1 MKQLL
6 ISSGNINRTIII
18 DHIKYVLGFNA
29 VNKYYIKQAVRQ
41 YFNKTVS
48 GYREEIGSE
57 CYFKIDDSPVDKK
70 NTFFYEV
77 TENYSINDDAK
88 LSTKSLMLKY
98 LETLYS
104 DVNYMDTL
112 NTLNILVESL
122 SDEVSANAFIQSE
135 FSTYSPKLLIK
146 LVTAHYYEDESYKD
160 EYDLSYEDLII
171 LQLNMI
177 DYIVMNSKKYA
188 YIILFIDIPL
198 ITDEIKSKMDEI
210 SKDRVYCLVF
220 SKTVKD
226 TEIENICV
234 EEDYFM
240 DFANEEMVYYI
251 LNEKSTDLYTLEDI
265 KNMINKYLKDLSGR
279 EHVSLINNL
288 MSYYKK

>member
-6 ISSGNINRTIII
+6 ISSGNINRTIIV
-18 DHIKYVLGFNA
+18 DHIKYVLGSNTM
-29 VNKYYIKQAVRQ
+29 NKYYLKQAVRQ

-112 NTLNILVESL
+112 NTLNILIESL
-122 SDEVSANAFIQSE
+122 SDEVSENAFVQSE
-135 FSTYSPKLLIK
+135 FSIYSPKLLTK
-146 LVTAHYYEDESYKD
+146 LVTAHYYENEYYKD

-177 DYIVMNSKKYA
+177 DYIVKNSKKYA

-198 ITDEIKSKMDEI
+198 ITDEIKSKIDEL

-220 SKTVKD
+220 SKTVKG

-234 EEDYFM
+234 EEDYFL

-251 LNEKSTDLYTLEDI
+251 LNEKSTNLYTLEDI
-265 KNMINKYLKDLSGR
+265 KNMINEYLKDLKSR

>member
-6 ISSGNINRTIII
+6 ISNGNINRTIII
-18 DHIKYVLGFNA
+18 DHTKYVLGSNA
-29 VNKYYIKQAVRQ
+29 VNKFYIKQAVRQ
-41 YFNKTVS
+41 YFNKTIS

-57 CYFKIDDSPVDKK
+57 CYFKIDDNPVDKK

-77 TENYSINDDAK
+77 TENYSINEDAK

-104 DVNYMDTL
+104 SIDYMDTL

-122 SDEVSANAFIQSE
+122 SDEVSENAFVQSE
-135 FSTYSPKLLIK
+135 FSTYSPKLLTK

-160 EYDLSYEDLII
+160 EYDLSYEDLVI

-177 DYIVMNSKKYA
+177 NYIAVNSKKYA

-198 ITDEIKSKMDEI
+198 LTDEIRSKIDEI
-210 SKDRVYCLVF
+210 SNDRVYCI
-220 SKTVKD
+220 D
-226 TEIENICV
+226 
-234 EEDYFM
+234 
-240 DFANEEMVYYI
+240 
-251 LNEKSTDLYTLEDI
+251 
-265 KNMINKYLKDLSGR
+265 NMK
-279 EHVSLINNL
+279 
-288 MSYYKK
+288 

>member
-18 DHIKYVLGFNA
+18 DHIKYVLGSNA
-29 VNKYYIKQAVRQ
+29 MNKYYLKQAVRQ

-70 NTFFYEV
+70 NTLFYEV

-104 DVNYMDTL
+104 SVDYMDTL
-112 NTLNILVESL
+112 NTMNILIESL
-122 SDEVSANAFIQSE
+122 SDEVSENAFVQSE
-135 FSTYSPKLLIK
+135 FSTYSPKLLTK

-188 YIILFIDIPL
+188 YIILFIDIHL
-198 ITDEIKSKMDEI
+198 ITDEIKSKIDEI

-234 EEDYFM
+234 EEDYFL

-251 LNEKSTDLYTLEDI
+251 LNEKSTNLYTLEDI
-265 KNMINKYLKDLSGR
+265 KNMINEYLKDLSSR
-279 EHVSLINNL
+279 EHISLINNL